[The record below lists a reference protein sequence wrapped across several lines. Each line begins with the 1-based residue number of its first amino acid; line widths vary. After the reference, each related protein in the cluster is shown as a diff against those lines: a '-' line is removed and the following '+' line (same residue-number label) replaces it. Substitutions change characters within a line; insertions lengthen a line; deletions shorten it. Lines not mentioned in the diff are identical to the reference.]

1 MFFTFLVG
9 RGGGG
14 MGLKFLTKKAKI
26 LIMEGVFLPSIGDI
40 TTLVHNIKGK
50 QRGIGPSKN

>member
-50 QRGIGPSKN
+50 QGAF